1 MKTISHTLMGFLAS
15 VLYATGFSRIA
26 NRIDM
31 SVLGISEPEMVA
43 GMATVIP
50 CVNPCD
56 EAVSE
61 HA

>member
-1 MKTISHTLMGFLAS
+1 L
-15 VLYATGFSRIA
+15 LYAIGCSRIA

-31 SVLGISEPEMVA
+31 QVLGIAEPELVA

-61 HA
+61 TA